1 MTYIS
6 KVARNTTPNE
16 IQRFSVC
23 AECVNIVHRIDY
35 KGDTLALRSQLVP
48 AVPHVA
54 KNVSKRLLHKGHEL
68 KSDINHLGDGDE
80 RPKTCGI
87 TITIKCHN
95 HLIKYHSPS
104 CYLGTL
110 PAQRKTVTT

>member
-1 MTYIS
+1 MTYIC

-54 KNVSKRLLHKGHEL
+54 KMYQNNYYIRDMS
-68 KSDINHLGDGDE
+68 
-80 RPKTCGI
+80 
-87 TITIKCHN
+87 
-95 HLIKYHSPS
+95 
-104 CYLGTL
+104 
-110 PAQRKTVTT
+110 